1 MGWGLPVVSTPKG
14 VEGVPGFE
22 EGRHAL
28 VGEAPLDF
36 AKAVIRLLET
46 PDLRKSMARQ
56 ALAWTESNEKAL
68 ESLLDEVF
76 CDA

>member
-1 MGWGLPVVSTPKG
+1 VSTPKG

-28 VGEAPLDF
+28 VGDAPPDF

-46 PDLRKSMARQ
+46 PGLRERIARQ
-56 ALAWTESNEKAL
+56 ARLWIESNEKAM